1 MAHVVAEPCFDCK
14 YTDCVVVC
22 PVDCFYEGAQM
33 LYIHP
38 EECIDCEACVPEC
51 PVEAIFHED
60 NLPDEWKEFTALN
73 AEESPKCPVITEKKD
88 AMLGESCTPEEP
100 DRLAARRRRRATVP
114 RPFPSPGAG
123 DSCACVVPRGAGA
136 SAAEALGLTSSR
148 RWRSTRRRC
157 GSSS

>member
-1 MAHVVAEPCFDCK
+1 MAHIVAEPCFDCK

-38 EECIDCEACVPEC
+38 DECIDCEACVPEC

-73 AEESPKCPVITEKKD
+73 AEECPKCPVITEKK
-88 AMLGESCTPEEP
+88 ESLADTEKQCPHTPK
-100 DRLAARRRRRATVP
+100 
-114 RPFPSPGAG
+114 
-123 DSCACVVPRGAGA
+123 
-136 SAAEALGLTSSR
+136 
-148 RWRSTRRRC
+148 
-157 GSSS
+157 

>member
-1 MAHVVAEPCFDCK
+1 MAHIVAEPCFDCK

-60 NLPDEWKEFTALN
+60 NLPDDWKDFTALN
-73 AEESPKCPVITEKKD
+73 AEEAVEVP
-88 AMLGESCTPEEP
+88 GHQREEG
-100 DRLAARRRRRATVP
+100 RSRRRVVHDPQEVIAHGLDPCWYAPQKP
-114 RPFPSPGAG
+114 RVAPGFF
-123 DSCACVVPRGAGA
+123 
-136 SAAEALGLTSSR
+136 LGWPT
-148 RWRSTRRRC
+148 TAMP
-157 GSSS
+157 

>member
-1 MAHVVAEPCFDCK
+1 MAHIVAEPCFDCK

-73 AEESPKCPVITEKKD
+73 AEDVAPVPGDHREE
-88 AMLGESCTPEEP
+88 GRPRRRVVRQEPEEEVI
-100 DRLAARRRRRATVP
+100 RR
-114 RPFPSPGAG
+114 
-123 DSCACVVPRGAGA
+123 
-136 SAAEALGLTSSR
+136 
-148 RWRSTRRRC
+148 
-157 GSSS
+157 